1 MKAART
7 IAGSVL
13 GDNLI
18 KNSIACR
25 WDFGRKL
32 FSPPVLES
40 WNPKQTTHSSGAVNL
55 NLHAPPRNTDVCCSV
70 LSVFSEWLNGAMF
83 VGRIGMK
90 INSRFFKSLFFYWV
104 VCWSDKRMWK
114 LCELVKLKSVGG
126 ISSVHRFGALS
137 SVAFSKGQQ
146 VNLNWVRSLGPRS
159 AIQLNEL
166 QLLHWLKKL
175 IKSHK

>member
-83 VGRIGMK
+83 GRIGMK
-90 INSRFFKSLFFYWV
+90 INSKFFKSLFFYWYV
-104 VCWSDKRMWK
+104 FAGVTRECGKCVNWWNW
-114 LCELVKLKSVGG
+114 SVGG
-126 ISSVHRFGALS
+126 ISSVHQLVHAVVPPFEG
-137 SVAFSKGQQ
+137 
-146 VNLNWVRSLGPRS
+146 S
-159 AIQLNEL
+159 AG
-166 QLLHWLKKL
+166 
-175 IKSHK
+175 